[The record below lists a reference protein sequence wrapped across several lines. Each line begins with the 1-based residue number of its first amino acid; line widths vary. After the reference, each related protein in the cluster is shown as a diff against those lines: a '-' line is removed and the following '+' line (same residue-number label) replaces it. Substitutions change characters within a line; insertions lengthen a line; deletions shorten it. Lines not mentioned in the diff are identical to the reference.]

1 MRVLHGDYTSR
12 FEELLVTSEEITIH
26 CSNLQ
31 KFMIELYEC
40 VERLTPCFRYIV
52 KFTVG
57 NFLVLVLSERI
68 RSKIENCLLRY
79 IEYCLL
85 RYIENCLLH

>member
-1 MRVLHGDYTSR
+1 MHPTS
-12 FEELLVTSEEITIH
+12 LNAILADWT
-26 CSNLQ
+26 
-31 KFMIELYEC
+31 C

-57 NFLVLVLSERI
+57 DFLVLVLSERI

-79 IEYCLL
+79 IENCLLRYIENCLL